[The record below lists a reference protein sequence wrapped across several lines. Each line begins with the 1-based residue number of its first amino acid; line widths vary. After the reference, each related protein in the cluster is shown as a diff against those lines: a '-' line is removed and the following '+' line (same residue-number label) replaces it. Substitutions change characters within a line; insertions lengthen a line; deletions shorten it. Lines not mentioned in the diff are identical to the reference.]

1 MLRGFWV
8 TQLRFLLLLRV
19 FVRKKKNKSGV
30 ISVQVITKVNGKSK
44 LVKTLGSSNDPGR
57 LEELV
62 ETGYHYIKK
71 YKGQQVM
78 DFSDTKSVY
87 KSVFS
92 SISSHTEIGTE
103 ALLGGIFNEIGFHK
117 IKDSLFKYLVYSRLI
132 QPVSKL
138 KTTEYLFLY
147 KEIEITTQ
155 QIYRYLDKLHSTQK
169 ELVQQISYEHT
180 RKILKNDIRVVFYDV
195 TTLYFEIDQEDELRK
210 TGFSKEGK
218 HQNPQ
223 IVLGLLVS
231 KHGYPLAYEIFEGN
245 KFEGHTM
252 LPVIDAFKE
261 KYNLEQLVVIADSGL
276 LSKSNVETLQE
287 KGYEFVL
294 GARIKN
300 ETHRVKEKI
309 LALDLSHG
317 QSAVIRKGNLKLII
331 TYSDD
336 RAKKDRYNREKGLR
350 KLEKQIQRGRLTKA
364 NINNRGYNKFLKLD
378 GEITVAIDTEKLQ
391 QDTRWD
397 GLKGYITNAKL
408 NKDQIIE
415 NYHHLWQ
422 IEKAFRVS
430 KSDLRIR
437 PIYHRL
443 QRRIEAHICISFVAY
458 KVYKELERQL
468 YEKKAEISVNKAIEI
483 AKTIYQVTAVAP
495 DKTKIEHLLIT
506 NEKQKTLIELFPEN
520 FG

>member
-1 MLRGFWV
+1 M
-8 TQLRFLLLLRV
+8 TQRHFSVILVV

-30 ISVQVITKVNGKSK
+30 ISVQVIAKINGKSK
-44 LVKTLGSSNDPGR
+44 LVKTIGSSADPNKVDKLFKMGNDF
-57 LEELV
+57 
-62 ETGYHYIKK
+62 IKN
-71 YKGQQVM
+71 YKGQQVL
-78 DFSDTKSVY
+78 DFNDAKSVY
-87 KSVFS
+87 QSVFS
-92 SISSHTEIGTE
+92 SVTSHTEIGTE
-103 ALLGGIFNEIGFHK
+103 ALLGSIFNEIGFNRVANT
-117 IKDSLFKYLVYSRLI
+117 LFKYLVFSRLV

-147 KEIEITTQ
+147 KGIEISPQ
-155 QIYRYLDKLHSTQK
+155 QIYRYLDKLHSTEK
-169 ELVQQISYEHT
+169 DLVQQISYEHT
-180 RKILKNDIRVVFYDV
+180 KKILKNDIHVVFYDV

-231 KHGYPLAYEIFEGN
+231 KNGYPLAYEIFEGN

-252 LPVIDAFKE
+252 LPVIDAFKN

-287 KGYEFVL
+287 QGYEFVL

-300 ETHRVKEKI
+300 EAHKIKKKI
-309 LALDLSHG
+309 LALDLSNG
-317 QSAVIRKGNLKLII
+317 ESAVIRKGNLKLII

-350 KLEKQIQRGRLTKA
+350 KLEKQIRRGKLTKS
-364 NINNRGYNKFLKLD
+364 NINNRGYNKFLKLE
-378 GEITVAIDTEKLQ
+378 GEISVTIDYDKFKQES
-391 QDTRWD
+391 RWD
-397 GLKGYITNAKL
+397 GLKGYLTNAKL
-408 NKDQIIE
+408 NKNQIIE
-415 NYHHLWQ
+415 NYQHLWQ

-430 KSDLRIR
+430 KTDLKVR

-443 QRRIEAHICISFVAY
+443 QKRIEAHICISFVAY

-468 YEKKAEISVNKAIEI
+468 KLKRTDLSVNKVMEI
-483 AKTIYQVTAVAP
+483 AKTIYQITADIP
-495 DKTKIEHLLIT
+495 DGTKLKHLLIT
-506 NEKQKTLIELFPEN
+506 NERQKKLIDLFPDN